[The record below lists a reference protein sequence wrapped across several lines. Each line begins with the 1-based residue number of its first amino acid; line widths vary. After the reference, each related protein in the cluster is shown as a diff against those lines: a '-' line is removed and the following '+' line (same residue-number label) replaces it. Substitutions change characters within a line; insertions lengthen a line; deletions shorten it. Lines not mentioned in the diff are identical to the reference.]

1 MLMQCEPI
9 DLCFEA
15 VKKDLQERGIEQ
27 EPEVIYLSP
36 RGRTFSQKI
45 AEEFASEPERPLV
58 LLCGHYEG
66 IDERVL
72 TLLNAKEISIG
83 DFVLTGGELGAAII
97 VDAVSRLI
105 PGVLGDESSAVYES
119 FHDDLLECPQYTRPE
134 EYKGLKVPEV
144 LLSGNHALIAK
155 WRLEEAEKQTEQK
168 RPDLYRIYRVGDSKV
183 RALNGVSFGIRRG
196 DFCSIVGT
204 SGSGKST
211 LLNML
216 AGLEKPSKGEII
228 IAGSHIEK
236 MKETELVR
244 FRQQHIGF
252 IFQSFNLMG
261 TMDAIEN
268 VALPLTFQGVP
279 EKERRERAIRM
290 LKLVGLKNHMDHR
303 PNQMSGGQQQRV
315 GIARA
320 LVVNPEII
328 FADEPTG
335 NLDSN
340 TTMEVLQLIQK
351 IVHEII

>member
-1 MLMQCEPI
+1 MTEQESEVQEGYRMEFHIMTLFPEMLDTILGESITGRAQNAGHIRVKTWNIRDYAQNTYRHVDDYIYGGGPGMLMQCEPI

-72 TLLNAKEISIG
+72 TLLNAKEMSIG

-168 RPDLYRIYRVGDSKV
+168 RPDLYRIYRENHPVVEEKKK
-183 RALNGVSFGIRRG
+183 RR
-196 DFCSIVGT
+196 
-204 SGSGKST
+204 K
-211 LLNML
+211 
-216 AGLEKPSKGEII
+216 
-228 IAGSHIEK
+228 
-236 MKETELVR
+236 
-244 FRQQHIGF
+244 
-252 IFQSFNLMG
+252 
-261 TMDAIEN
+261 
-268 VALPLTFQGVP
+268 
-279 EKERRERAIRM
+279 
-290 LKLVGLKNHMDHR
+290 
-303 PNQMSGGQQQRV
+303 
-315 GIARA
+315 
-320 LVVNPEII
+320 
-328 FADEPTG
+328 
-335 NLDSN
+335 
-340 TTMEVLQLIQK
+340 
-351 IVHEII
+351 